1 MDEKNLMKVFRAIG
15 NEKRFLILRCLH
27 KNKELSVGNLSEMI
41 NSPFRSV
48 SKDLAI
54 LRSAELV
61 QFRNFNLTKRYSIN
75 FSKFPKELRTFL
87 ED

>member
-1 MDEKNLMKVFRAIG
+1 MEEKNLMKIFRAIG

-27 KNKELSVGNLSEMI
+27 KNKELSVGDLSEMV

-54 LRSAELV
+54 LRGAELV

-75 FSKFPKELRTFL
+75 FLKFPKEFLSFL
-87 ED
+87 EN

>member
-1 MDEKNLMKVFRAIG
+1 MDEKNLMKIFRAMSS
-15 NEKRFLILRCLH
+15 EKRFLILKFLY
-27 KNKELSVGNLSEMI
+27 KSKELSVGELSEVV

-75 FSKFPKELRTFL
+75 FSKFPKQLLTFL
-87 ED
+87 EN